1 MSSCSFVRLLMPRTS
16 MSLRRLFL
24 CLPLKLAAVGLCKQL
39 IVTVLIAVI
48 DITAEGAEQPGYR
61 QRGGSGTGL
70 CLRPGLRLRH
80 LRLRRGWRRYDGFA
94 VAFLFLRGIV
104 FLLLFG

>member
-1 MSSCSFVRLLMPRTS
+1 MPSCSFVRLLMTRTP

-48 DITAEGAEQPGYR
+48 DITAEAAEQPGYR

-70 CLRPGLRLRH
+70 SLRSGLRLRR
-80 LRLRRGWRRYDGFA
+80 LRLRRGRRRYDCFA
-94 VAFLFLRGIV
+94 VSFLFLRVIV
-104 FLLLFG
+104 FPLLFG